1 MTTGTAKRYYYV
13 KSKPARSP
21 AGRPVQLLVPK
32 RPAATALDMDFA
44 VSAPSR
50 VALNPALT
58 ALRLTLIAGLVV
70 AMYLGGGVL
79 SQAAAGIKA
88 DLTMLTA
95 SGVDKLE
102 LAAVAI
108 TQRDIATARDNFVAA
123 QNLFSTAQKQI
134 LSLGQTNLYMS
145 GLGDTRSTV
154 ITGQKL
160 VDSGL
165 NLAVAGQLLVDT
177 MTPLWQYFSG
187 LSDQPASP
195 ADLATQVVGLMGSNA
210 KQLDQAIASVTKANI
225 LLASVDPRLAGSE
238 YAEIVV
244 RAQIKTAAL
253 QRAVTTLGTLARELP
268 AALGFNN
275 PRQYL
280 ILNQN
285 NNELRATGGFVGSYM
300 LVEVYK
306 GKLQSVLVDMTQRID
321 GQNPK
326 TTLTLPEPLS
336 TITTSFGTRDA
347 NWYLDFP
354 TSAQTFQKLYEQ
366 VGGGTADGI
375 IAINP
380 EVIRDLLGVLGPVY
394 LPDKDLTLTAD
405 NFVTATQEQIEVMD
419 KHQTNPKEILNQFAP
434 ILLTRLLAA
443 TGTEIQRISVALTQ
457 RLTAKDI
464 LLYARSP
471 KLQSVFMGLNLAGI
485 VPTDTGGD
493 MLAVVRSNLGGRK
506 SSQTVAEEIHHTANI
521 NLAGDVTDT
530 LQLNYTHTGTDVFP
544 DGPNKDYV
552 RVFLPSGSVRISAH
566 GQDYGTTV
574 ESFTENDKTVLAFWL
589 TTAPGETKT
598 VELSYRLPTKM
609 TDRYHLGVVKQPGAH
624 NTALTSMLKLSPALD
639 VAGEPGV
646 KTKTLFT
653 GKLQADLQLGV
664 EIISVN

>member
-1 MTTGTAKRYYYV
+1 
-13 KSKPARSP
+13 
-21 AGRPVQLLVPK
+21 
-32 RPAATALDMDFA
+32 MDFA

-58 ALRLTLIAGLVV
+58 ALRLTPIAGLVV

-88 DLTMLTA
+88 DLPMLTA

-108 TQRDIATARDNFVAA
+108 TQRDITAARDNFVAA

-195 ADLATQVVGLMGSNA
+195 ADLATQVVGLMGNNA

-326 TTLTLPEPLS
+326 TTLALPEPLS

-598 VELSYRLPTKM
+598 VELSYRLSTKM
-609 TDRYHLGVVKQPGAH
+609 TDRYHLEVVKQPGAH